1 MLMLAPNT
9 RIYIAT
15 ERADMRKS
23 VDGLSLL
30 VQETLNQN
38 ALSGHLFVFA
48 NKRGDKIKIL
58 YWDRNGF
65 CLWYKRLEKSRFRI
79 PKIQGSVFNVNI
91 TARTNNGT
99 TKYN

>member
-38 ALSGHLFVFA
+38 ALS
-48 NKRGDKIKIL
+48 
-58 YWDRNGF
+58 
-65 CLWYKRLEKSRFRI
+65 
-79 PKIQGSVFNVNI
+79 
-91 TARTNNGT
+91 
-99 TKYN
+99 